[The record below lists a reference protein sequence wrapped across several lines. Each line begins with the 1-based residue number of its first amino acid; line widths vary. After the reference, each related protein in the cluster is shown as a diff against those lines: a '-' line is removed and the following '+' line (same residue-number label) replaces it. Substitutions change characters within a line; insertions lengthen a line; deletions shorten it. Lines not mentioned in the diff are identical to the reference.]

1 MKTREELIKT
11 PEYWFETIQN
21 EIFRQLTEYMEANSI
36 SRTRL
41 AEEMKVSKGYIT
53 QILNGD
59 FNCSLR
65 KLIELSL
72 HINKAPIVEFKAI
85 DSVAMEY
92 TSRVVLPYSSTNE
105 VGFSLEATPTSRITK
120 SSIAIAFSTFSP
132 VSSNDNIAA

>member
-21 EIFRQLTEYMEANSI
+21 EIYRQLTEYMEANNI
-36 SRTRL
+36 SRTKL

-72 HINKAPIVEFKAI
+72 FIKKAPIIEFKSI
-85 DSVAMEY
+85 DSVILEY
-92 TSRVVLPYSSTNE
+92 NSKVVIPYSAINDK
-105 VGFSLEATPTSRITK
+105 GFSLNATPTTEIANK
-120 SSIAIAFSTFSP
+120 SISIAFSTFSP
-132 VSSNDNIAA
+132 VNNNDNKAA